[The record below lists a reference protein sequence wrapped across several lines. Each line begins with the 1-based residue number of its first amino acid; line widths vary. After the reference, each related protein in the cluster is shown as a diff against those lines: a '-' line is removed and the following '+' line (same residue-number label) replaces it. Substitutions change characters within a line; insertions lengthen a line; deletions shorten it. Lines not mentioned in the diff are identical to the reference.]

1 MQKGAQMETVIGD
14 YICHEIVQHPA
25 LRSFSSE
32 ASHLD
37 GTVKQGATHG

>member
-25 LRSFSSE
+25 LSLPSE

-37 GTVKQGATHG
+37 GTVKQEATHG

>member
-1 MQKGAQMETVIGD
+1 METVIGD

-25 LRSFSSE
+25 LQSLPSE

>member
-1 MQKGAQMETVIGD
+1 METVIGD
-14 YICHEIVQHPA
+14 YICHETVQHPA
-25 LRSFSSE
+25 LLPLSSE

>member
-1 MQKGAQMETVIGD
+1 METVIGD
-14 YICHEIVQHPA
+14 YICHEIVQYPT
-25 LRSFSSE
+25 LLSFSSE